1 MVSFLDLEQK
11 ISNYIRNERDL
22 ALIKEAYLLAASKHE
37 GQYRKSGEPYII
49 HPLSVALILAG
60 LNVGPNTLIAAI
72 LHDVVEDTDCELKLI
87 AEKFGNDVANIVD
100 GVCTIAFY
108 YGTHHIL
115 WYIFIVCKQLFCV
128 FWQAIASVSKTW
140 VIVVISYSWVK
151 TNPFYYVLCI

>member
-100 GVCTIAFY
+100 GVTKVTQMKFTSLEKQQAENHQKMIIAMAKD
-108 YGTHHIL
+108 IR
-115 WYIFIVCKQLFCV
+115 
-128 FWQAIASVSKTW
+128 
-140 VIVVISYSWVK
+140 VIVVKIADRLHNLR
-151 TNPFYYVLCI
+151 T